1 MQVIMNFF
9 QKMLIEPT
17 IIIGSLVAVGYILGK
32 KSAVKVITGTL
43 SSMVGL
49 MLVLFGGTQFTST
62 FKPITDA
69 VNAAYGIKGYL
80 MDPYAMKAATQQALG
95 ENFGLVGYVFV
106 IGFFVN
112 LLLVLLSRFT
122 RAKGIFLTGN
132 TGVAHSQAV
141 LWLVVYWFKL
151 PWIPAIVLSGIML
164 GIYWAF
170 STTLAIKP
178 VAFITNNGG
187 FTIGHNQTMG
197 IWFFS
202 KFAHVFGNPE
212 KDDAENLKLPGWLG
226 IFNHN
231 VTSVAIIMT
240 IFTGT
245 FLLTTGIDNVQRMAK
260 NQHWIL
266 YIFTLGLNFSM
277 YMIILL
283 QGVRMMVGEVSA
295 SFKGIQEKL
304 IPNAVPAVDVAALL
318 PYSTNAATIG
328 FIMCTM
334 GTVFSMIILII
345 LKSPIM
351 VLPGFVPLFFA
362 GGPIGVVANKYGG
375 YKSAI
380 ICGFLLGII
389 QTFGSVWAIHLSGLM
404 DGIGW
409 TGMFDWA
416 TIWPAI
422 TQIFKWIS
430 QALGIAG

>member
-1 MQVIMNFF
+1 MNFF